1 MVKRPLAGQKEGP
14 MGAKS
19 YEVRPGMRV
28 RCAYR
33 LGHVGEILDIRD
45 PASWEGSIAFTSR
58 VPTRAAVVA
67 HVDRCLA
74 DGLLRYT
81 VPVRYTFGVMW
92 DARDALTVVGT
103 YAVIMNGHTYSAC
116 ETYRGSYAACD
127 RIAALAAEHE
137 RDVEIRFVS
146 SDPPDPDPFV
156 VRLAAALS
164 AP

>member
-1 MVKRPLAGQKEGP
+1 
-14 MGAKS
+14 MGAQS

-33 LGHVGEILDIRD
+33 LGHIGEVLNMRD
-45 PASWEGSIAFTSR
+45 PAVWRDSIAFEGRPCNRET
-58 VPTRAAVVA
+58 VTAYVAECRAA
-67 HVDRCLA
+67 
-74 DGLLRYT
+74 GLLMHSM
-81 VPVRYTFGVMW
+81 PVRYTFGIQW
-92 DARDALTVVGT
+92 DRTAALSVVGT

-137 RDVEIRFVS
+137 RDVEIQFIS
-146 SDPPDPDPFV
+146 TDPPDPDPFA